1 MIALLAMVAAA
12 RWPLGS
18 SDVASL
24 EKGGYET
31 RDFQDGDARGMSVR
45 FFVKAPLH
53 ECYDILADV
62 KDMPQYMPG
71 LNRIRVLSATGD
83 TKILQYHSG
92 IPLIPD
98 FVLAR
103 HFEPDKSITWS
114 KIKAPYK
121 RIDGSWRFQAL
132 PDGTVLTYTAEI
144 DTGQVLVPSWLA
156 IAIEQQGRSQLVHN
170 VRRRIESGGTWVRPD
185 YHK

>member
-1 MIALLAMVAAA
+1 MIALLALLGPAS
-12 RWPLGS
+12 WPLAPA
-18 SDVASL
+18 DVARL
-24 EKGGYET
+24 EKGGYEA
-31 RDFQDGDARGMSVR
+31 RDFLDGDAHGMSVR

-53 ECYDILADV
+53 ECYAILADV

-71 LNRIRVLSATGD
+71 LNKIRVLSATGD

-103 HFEPDKSITWS
+103 HFEPDKSITWN
-114 KIKAPYK
+114 KIEAPYK
-121 RIDGSWRFQAL
+121 RIDGSWRFQSL
-132 PDGTVLTYTAEI
+132 PAGTVLTYTVEI
-144 DTGQVLVPSWLA
+144 DTGQVFIPSWLA

-170 VRRRIESGGTWVRPD
+170 VCRRIESGGTWVRPD
-185 YHK
+185 FHP